1 MTDRT
6 DASRVLSQ
14 LFGHDTA
21 EYMPLSSNPLQGTA
35 SELSLRRATVN
46 SGGVLRVRAPFLA
59 IQFACFVP
67 GASPRTATLST
78 SRVLSRHD
86 RLIRRPSCRF
96 SRSGPALVCNGSTKG
111 ATAGHRRYLS
121 FRSHHLVRPYRTAG
135 IIRGFNE

>member
-1 MTDRT
+1 MPVE
-6 DASRVLSQ
+6 SCHNYS
-14 LFGHDTA
+14 DT
-21 EYMPLSSNPLQGTA
+21 T
-35 SELSLRRATVN
+35 RRNTCHLAVTLCKVQPP
-46 SGGVLRVRAPFLA
+46 SCPCGEQRLIPVTYLRVRAPFLA

-96 SRSGPALVCNGSTKG
+96 RRSGPALVCNGSTKG
-111 ATAGHRRYLS
+111 ATAGHRIYLS